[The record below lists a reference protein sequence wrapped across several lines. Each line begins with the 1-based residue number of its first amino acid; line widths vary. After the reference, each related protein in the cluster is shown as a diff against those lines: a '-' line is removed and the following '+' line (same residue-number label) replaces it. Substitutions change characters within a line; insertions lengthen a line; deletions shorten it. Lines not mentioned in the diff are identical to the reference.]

1 MIMMSFKWQ
10 CGSFLSSYSYVYYDV
25 ACEGKKW
32 NHLWPIWKTSWEG
45 EKKTNGI
52 RKGMFTNKLLSM
64 QSPFSLANFGA
75 FTVSKAGCDN

>member
-1 MIMMSFKWQ
+1 MESFMANMEAKL
-10 CGSFLSSYSYVYYDV
+10 GR
-25 ACEGKKW
+25 G
-32 NHLWPIWKTSWEG
+32 
-45 EKKTNGI
+45 KKTNGI